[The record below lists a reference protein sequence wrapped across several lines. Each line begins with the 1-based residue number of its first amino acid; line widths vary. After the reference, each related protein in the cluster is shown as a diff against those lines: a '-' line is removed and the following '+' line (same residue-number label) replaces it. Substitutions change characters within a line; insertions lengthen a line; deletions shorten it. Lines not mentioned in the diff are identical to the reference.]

1 MNILYYGGCWPTNI
15 GNAFIDYGSICTI
28 KTAVP
33 EATVHF
39 ASELPR
45 WLHREKSI
53 DLAELM
59 EVDFAVVSGMNLCDE
74 FLRNEGP
81 TIKKLFDRGAKIIFN
96 GCGGA
101 TYGKEEVN
109 NFNKFFE
116 EIKICGFISRD
127 EAAFESYKDLSPLSY
142 NGIDCA
148 FFLKEAFLPAPLRTK
163 EYVVYNFDSMRE
175 PRIES
180 DKKVIRTHHSIDK
193 SGRSIKYSIKRD
205 TLISDIPDDY
215 LNLYA
220 HAHAVYSDRVHA
232 CIAALSFGNSAR
244 LYSTTPRAY
253 LFERVGAGEIKDKL
267 VKLDGDRL
275 RLEKEKQIEFLRRIF
290 AENV

>member
-1 MNILYYGGCWPTNI
+1 MKILYYGGCWPTNI
-15 GNAFIDYGSICTI
+15 GNAFIDYGSIHTI

-33 EATVHF
+33 EGTVHF

-45 WLHREKSI
+45 WLFKDKSV

-59 EVDFAVVSGMNLCDE
+59 EVDFVVVSGMNLCDE

-81 TIKKLFDRGAKIIFN
+81 VIKKLFDRGAKIIFN

-101 TYGKEEVN
+101 TYRKEEIKD
-109 NFNKFFE
+109 FRKFFE

-127 EAAFESYKDLSPLSY
+127 GVAFENYKDCAPLSY
-142 NGIDCA
+142 DGIDCA
-148 FFLKEAFLPAPLRTK
+148 FFLNEAFRPASLK
-163 EYVVYNFDSMRE
+163 IEDYVVYNFDSMRE

-180 DKKVIRTHHSIDK
+180 NKKVIRTHHSIGK
-193 SGRSIKYSIKRD
+193 SGRSIKYSIKQD
-205 TLISDIPDDY
+205 ALISDIPDDY

-220 HAHAVYSDRVHA
+220 HAQAVYSDRVHA
-232 CIAALSFGNSAR
+232 CIAALSFGNLAR

-253 LFERVGAGEIKDKL
+253 LFERVGAGEIREKL
-267 VKLDGDRL
+267 VKLDGERIQS
-275 RLEKEKQIEFLRRIF
+275 EKNKQIDFLRRIF